1 MARILVVEDEEAIRH
16 LVIVLLQGAGH
27 EADGA
32 SSGPEALEH
41 LSDEPYD
48 LVVLDL
54 MLGRISGWQV
64 LRQMERW
71 NVRAR
76 TKVLI
81 LTARASERDILHGWR
96 MGVDEYVTKPFEP
109 DVFLEAVRETL
120 QRSPD
125 QLAARREGELHK
137 SELLYRVQLAFDE
150 AR

>member
-1 MARILVVEDEEAIRH
+1 MARILVVEDEESIRQ
-16 LVIVLLQGAGH
+16 LVQILLEGAGH
-27 EADGA
+27 DTDGVG
-32 SSGPEALEH
+32 SGAEGLER
-41 LSDEPYD
+41 LSEEPYD

-71 NVRAR
+71 DLRAR

-96 MGVDEYVTKPFEP
+96 MGVDAYVTKAFEP
-109 DVFLEAVRETL
+109 EVFLEAVRETL
-120 QRSPD
+120 LRTPEE
-125 QLAARREGELHK
+125 LTGRREEELHK